1 MRAALAEAKGEPLK
15 LVQVATPQAK
25 PGEVLVR
32 VAASAVNPLDTKIL
46 AGSAEHARQP
56 LPAILGIDV
65 AGVVARCGE
74 GVTEF
79 REGDAVF
86 GMAGGVG
93 GAPGSLAEYMAAD
106 ARLIARKPANL

>member
-1 MRAALAEAKGEPLK
+1 MGGVPDLMRAALAEAKGEPLK
-15 LVQVATPQAK
+15 LVQVATPAAK

-46 AGSAEHARQP
+46 AGAAEHARQP

-79 REGDAVF
+79 REGDA
-86 GMAGGVG
+86 
-93 GAPGSLAEYMAAD
+93 GSAWPAAS
-106 ARLIARKPANL
+106 AAYRVRSRNIWPPTRA